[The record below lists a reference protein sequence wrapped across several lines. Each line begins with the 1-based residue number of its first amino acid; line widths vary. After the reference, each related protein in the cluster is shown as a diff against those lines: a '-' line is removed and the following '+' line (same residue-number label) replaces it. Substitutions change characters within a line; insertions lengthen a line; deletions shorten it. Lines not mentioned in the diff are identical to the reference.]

1 MQPRGDEMNE
11 WEYTYPRANKEL
23 IQQNGNW
30 QQRAYE
36 NAAGG
41 RMNKG

>member
-11 WEYTYPRANKEL
+11 EEYTYPRANKEL
-23 IQQNGNW
+23 IQQNGNRR
-30 QQRAYE
+30 QRTYW

-41 RMNKG
+41 EG